1 MPQTE
6 WSSELLRALLH
17 RLRSLLRATGEK
29 EAGKGGNSPLYQKAV
44 AEALHTSIGKEES
57 GNGPFLYDP
66 EREVRTLE
74 GWSSRCGT
82 VETNPTRN
90 HEIADSIPGLAQ
102 WVKDLALP

>member
-44 AEALHTSIGKEES
+44 AEALTLPLEKKSLEMGLSYTTQNVK
-57 GNGPFLYDP
+57 L
-66 EREVRTLE
+66 ER
-74 GWSSRCGT
+74 
-82 VETNPTRN
+82 
-90 HEIADSIPGLAQ
+90 
-102 WVKDLALP
+102 